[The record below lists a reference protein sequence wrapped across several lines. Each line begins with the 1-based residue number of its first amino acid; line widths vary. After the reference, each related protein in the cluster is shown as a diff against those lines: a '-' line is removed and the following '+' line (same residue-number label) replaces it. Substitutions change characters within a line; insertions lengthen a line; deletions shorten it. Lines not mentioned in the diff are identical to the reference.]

1 MVIEGYITWEM
12 IEVIPDGKNALKTP
26 VKLNEHSGKESHFA
40 LAFSDQNWGK
50 STRLLTKRVEKRT
63 ASQVTAIVEEAQQ
76 TPLTFL
82 QRGASSSTSA
92 STIAIDPYAH
102 ICKSACS

>member
-12 IEVIPDGKNALKTP
+12 IEVMPDGKNAPKTP

-63 ASQVTAIVEEAQQ
+63 ASQVTAIVEEARR

-82 QRGASSSTSA
+82 QRGASSSASA
-92 STIAIDPYAH
+92 SAIAIDPYAH